1 MYQISLKCECNSA
14 KENNRVVSHQNLSFS
29 GVSIRESRLP
39 TKTQQF
45 SENTYNA
52 FFVHIHTVWKAPC
65 LTYFLIS
72 FPNEQQY
79 AKLWLV
85 GSGLPEVLIFSIMYN
100 FSFRRFINL
109 RELL

>member
-1 MYQISLKCECNSA
+1 MHQINLKCECNSA
-14 KENNRVVSHQNLSFS
+14 KENNRVVSSESLSFS
-29 GVSIRESRLP
+29 RVSVRESRLH

-52 FFVHIHTVWKAPC
+52 FFVHIHTVRKPPC

-72 FPNEQQY
+72 FPNDQQY

-85 GSGLPEVLIFSIMYN
+85 GSGLLEVLIFSQ
-100 FSFRRFINL
+100 L
-109 RELL
+109 